1 MANSTQTYH
10 LLLVDD
16 SSAEVRLMQEA
27 IKDAE
32 LDGLVR
38 LSYCYDGEEACDF
51 LRTSDIVGEKVDMVL
66 LDLNMPRLDGK
77 NVLEFV
83 KSTEGLQEIPVY
95 VITNSNYRRD
105 MMDCYNLRADG
116 YLQKPSEFQKLVDF
130 FTSMKQS
137 ILVRNKLSIFWIEKT
152 LAELSGVA

>member
-38 LSYCYDGEEACDF
+38 LGYPIA
-51 LRTSDIVGEKVDMVL
+51 TMEKKHVIFYAHPVL
-66 LDLNMPRLDGK
+66 L
-77 NVLEFV
+77 V
-83 KSTEGLQEIPVY
+83 K
-95 VITNSNYRRD
+95 
-105 MMDCYNLRADG
+105 
-116 YLQKPSEFQKLVDF
+116 K
-130 FTSMKQS
+130 
-137 ILVRNKLSIFWIEKT
+137 
-152 LAELSGVA
+152 